1 MNLMTRLVCLLA
13 LGFLL
18 LGHAIPASAQDQRPA
33 ELRIGMDPGTRPYN
47 YIDDDGDFRG
57 SDAEIANALCAA
69 MRAQCKFVPIPF
81 VQLLTA
87 LQEGSIEAIISN
99 MSVTRERAQLVDF
112 TDVYRTV
119 PNRFVARHNAALEIS
134 PEGLAGK
141 KIGVRRNSVHDRYAT
156 DQYGTTAL
164 IRRYSD
170 LAELFVDLA
179 LGRND
184 AVLVEVPA
192 ARTSFLQTRL
202 GADYEFVGPELN
214 DERWFGTGI
223 GIAVRNGA
231 NARREALN
239 QALATIR
246 ADGTYQ
252 RIIDRYFNSK

>member
-1 MNLMTRLVCLLA
+1 MMRLVCSIA
-13 LGFLL
+13 LGLLL
-18 LGHAIPASAQDQRPA
+18 LGHAVPAAAQDQRPL

-57 SDAEIANALCAA
+57 SDAEIANALCAE

-87 LQEGSIEAIISN
+87 LQEGSIDAIISN
-99 MSVTRERAQLVDF
+99 MSVTREREQLVDF

-119 PNRFVARHNAALEIS
+119 PNRFVASRLANLDVS

-156 DQYGTTAL
+156 DQYGATAI

-223 GIAVRNGA
+223 GIGVRKGA
-231 NARREALN
+231 DARREAFN
-239 QALATIR
+239 RALAAIR

-252 RIIDRYFNSK
+252 RIIARYFNAQ

>member
-1 MNLMTRLVCLLA
+1 MQICPDPIRATA
-13 LGFLL
+13 DG
-18 LGHAIPASAQDQRPA
+18 PAG
-33 ELRIGMDPGTRPYN
+33 RIDRRDHLEY
-47 YIDDDGDFRG
+47 
-57 SDAEIANALCAA
+57 
-69 MRAQCKFVPIPF
+69 
-81 VQLLTA
+81 
-87 LQEGSIEAIISN
+87 
-99 MSVTRERAQLVDF
+99 ERHVDF
-112 TDVYRTV
+112 SVVYRTV
-119 PNRFVARHNAALEIS
+119 PNGFVARRHASLEIS

-156 DQYGTTAL
+156 DQYGATAI

-223 GIAVRNGA
+223 GIGVRKGA
-231 NARREALN
+231 APRREAFN
-239 QALATIR
+239 RALAAIR

-252 RIIDRYFNSK
+252 RIIARYFNAQ